1 MPSPDRPAC
10 PLLTLSFP
18 PPQLATGDLAPYHA
32 LLKLFAYGTWPDY
45 RGEREGGRVWGVERR
60 FVGGCGQTQG
70 SRLCKHFTPP
80 PSSPPNTLTKTHT
93 PHTTHH
99 TPHTA
104 SPSSYPPLTDAHVA
118 KLKAL
123 TLASLAA
130 GVPRGGLLPYTSIAA
145 AVDVP
150 PGRELDDL
158 LIEGGLYTGLVVGR
172 VDAAAAGVRVVRA
185 APRDVRRA
193 HLPSIAAGLA
203 SWLDAAL
210 GVAASLEAAGRGALA
225 AAVDGK
231 AAAAASAAAVDAAA
245 GGGGGAARATASDGD
260 APAVP
265 GESPSGAQA
274 TPDAMDDDG
283 GRPKRRR

>member
-1 MPSPDRPAC
+1 M
-10 PLLTLSFP
+10 
-18 PPQLATGDLAPYHA
+18 
-32 LLKLFAYGTWPDY
+32 
-45 RGEREGGRVWGVERR
+45 
-60 FVGGCGQTQG
+60 
-70 SRLCKHFTPP
+70 
-80 PSSPPNTLTKTHT
+80 
-93 PHTTHH
+93 
-99 TPHTA
+99 
-104 SPSSYPPLTDAHVA
+104 
-118 KLKAL
+118 

-130 GVPRGGLLPYTSIAA
+130 RVPRGGLLPYATIAT

-172 VDAAAAGVRVVRA
+172 LDAAAAGVRVTRA
-185 APRDVRRA
+185 APRDVRRSE
-193 HLPSIAAGLA
+193 LPAIASGLA
-203 SWLDAAL
+203 AWLDAAR

-225 AAVDGK
+225 AAADGK

-245 GGGGGAARATASDGD
+245 GGGGGGNARATASDGD

-265 GESPSGAQA
+265 GELPSGAQA